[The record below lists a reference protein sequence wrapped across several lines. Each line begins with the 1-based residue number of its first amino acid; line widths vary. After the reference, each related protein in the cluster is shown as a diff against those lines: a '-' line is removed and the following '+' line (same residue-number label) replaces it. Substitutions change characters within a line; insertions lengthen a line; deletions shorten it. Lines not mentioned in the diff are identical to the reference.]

1 MPLPGEG
8 GDDTPVGMQPAPI
21 PAQDAAAAEFQLL
34 DEEAIKEHLRRVLPE
49 DLQMRSQDDVLP
61 VLLEKMREDFG
72 NVTEI
77 ATVVA
82 EKRRDELTR
91 RDALSDSDKKTWEKG
106 GAEGSGPDLRGLNV
120 QGLNM
125 SGLNLDGAD
134 CRGACFQGAN
144 LMVCNLNEASLG

>member
-21 PAQDAAAAEFQLL
+21 PAQDAAAAEFQLW

-49 DLQMRSQDDVLP
+49 DLRSHVDDV
-61 VLLEKMREDFG
+61 LEKMREDFG

-91 RDALSDSDKKTWEKG
+91 RAALSDTDKKTQMTKK
-106 GAEGSGPDLRGLNV
+106 
-120 QGLNM
+120 
-125 SGLNLDGAD
+125 
-134 CRGACFQGAN
+134 
-144 LMVCNLNEASLG
+144 

>member
-8 GDDTPVGMQPAPI
+8 GDDTPVGMQPAPAAQI
-21 PAQDAAAAEFQLL
+21 PAQDAAAAEFQLW

-49 DLQMRSQDDVLP
+49 RQRSEVDAK
-61 VLLEKMREDFG
+61 LEAYREDFG

-77 ATVVA
+77 ATVVE

-91 RDALSDSDKKTWEKG
+91 RDALSDSDKKTWEKS
-106 GAEGSGPDLRGLNV
+106 GARGSGPDLRGLNV

-134 CRGACFQGAN
+134 CRGACFQEAN
-144 LMVCNLNEASLG
+144 LSVCNLNKARLR

>member
-8 GDDTPVGMQPAPI
+8 GDDTPVGMQPAPAAQI
-21 PAQDAAAAEFQLL
+21 PAQDAAAAEFQLW

-49 DLQMRSQDDVLP
+49 HQRSQVDDM
-61 VLLEKMREDFG
+61 LEAMRKDFG

-91 RDALSDSDKKTWEKG
+91 RAALSDSDKENWEVG
-106 GAEGSGPDLRGLNV
+106 EAEGSGPDLRGLNV
-120 QGLNM
+120 QGLNV

-134 CRGACFQGAN
+134 CRGACFQEEN
-144 LMVCNLNEASLG
+144 LRVSNLNEASLG

>member
-21 PAQDAAAAEFQLL
+21 PAQDAAAAEFQLW

-49 DLQMRSQDDVLP
+49 RQRSEVDAK
-61 VLLEKMREDFG
+61 LEAYREDFG

-77 ATVVA
+77 ATVVE

-120 QGLNM
+120 QGLNV

-134 CRGACFQGAN
+134 CRGACFQEAN
-144 LMVCNLNEASLG
+144 LSVCNLNKARLR

>member
-8 GDDTPVGMQPAPI
+8 GDDTPVGMQPAPAAQI
-21 PAQDAAAAEFQLL
+21 PAQDAAAAEFQLW

-49 DLQMRSQDDVLP
+49 DARSHVDDIWKQMR
-61 VLLEKMREDFG
+61 ENFG

-91 RDALSDSDKKTWEKG
+91 RAALSDSDKKTWEKR
-106 GAEGSGPDLRGLNV
+106 GALGSGPDLRGLNV
-120 QGLNM
+120 QGLNV

-134 CRGACFQGAN
+134 CRGACFQEAN
-144 LMVCNLNEASLG
+144 LSVCNLNKARLR

>member
-8 GDDTPVGMQPAPI
+8 GDDTPVGMQPAPAAQI
-21 PAQDAAAAEFQLL
+21 PAQDAAAAEFQLW
-34 DEEAIKEHLRRVLPE
+34 DEEEIKEHLRRVLPE
-49 DLQMRSQDDVLP
+49 DLRSRVDSML
-61 VLLEKMREDFG
+61 KAYREDFG

-91 RDALSDSDKKTWEKG
+91 RAALSDSDKKTWEKG

-120 QGLNM
+120 QGLNV
-125 SGLNLDGAD
+125 SGLNLTRAD
-134 CRGACFQGAN
+134 CRGACFQEAN
-144 LMVCNLNEASLG
+144 LSVCNLNKARLR

>member
-21 PAQDAAAAEFQLL
+21 PAQDAAAAEFQLW

-49 DLQMRSQDDVLP
+49 DLRSHVDDV
-61 VLLEKMREDFG
+61 LEKMREDFG

-91 RDALSDSDKKTWEKG
+91 RAALSDSNKENWEVG
-106 GAEGSGPDLRGLNV
+106 EAECSGPDLRGLNV
-120 QGLNM
+120 QGLNV
-125 SGLNLDGAD
+125 SGLNLTRAD
-134 CRGACFQGAN
+134 CRGACFQDAN
-144 LMVCNLNEASLG
+144 LRVCNLYEASLG